1 MSRHGWRLFG
11 LPSHSRIALDVGGCS
26 SPTGTEVVRCTL
38 VPPEVE
44 GEEVEGEG
52 LGGREGE
59 GGVRGRE
66 VDMEGSK

>member
-1 MSRHGWRLFG
+1 MAGDCLGW
-11 LPSHSRIALDVGGCS
+11 SHSRIALDVGGCS

-52 LGGREGE
+52 LGGK
-59 GGVRGRE
+59 E